1 MITHRALI
9 LLFNGVQIID
19 FAGPYEVLGQARDP
33 AGEPLL
39 AIATTS
45 PGGTPITAAMGLR
58 VTPDHALEAAPA
70 AHLLVIPGGDLA
82 PYFDNS
88 ALLDWIRRRSAQA
101 AITLSVCNGA
111 LLLARAGL
119 LDGLA
124 ATTWKPSLPDLAR
137 LAPRSLM
144 VEARY
149 VDSGRIVTSAGLSA
163 GLDATLHCV
172 ARLCGM
178 TVAEAAAER
187 LEYRWRRED
196 RADSQP

>member
-70 AHLLVIPGGDLA
+70 AHLLVIPGGDAGPCLED
-82 PYFDNS
+82 P
-88 ALLDWIRRRSAQA
+88 ALLDWMRRRSAQA

-124 ATTWKPSLPDLAR
+124 ATTWTPSLPELAR
-137 LAPRSLM
+137 LAPRTRV
-144 VEARY
+144 VERRF
-149 VDSGRIVTSAGLSA
+149 VDNGRIVTSAGLSA
-163 GLDATLHCV
+163 GLDAALHCV
-172 ARLCGM
+172 ARLCGAA
-178 TVAEAAAER
+178 VAEAAADR
-187 LEYRWRRED
+187 LEYHWRREG
-196 RADSQP
+196 